1 MLAGWAAPCAR
12 ANLHVMSTLNRLRR
26 TLSGLVAETR
36 PEFKRVDA
44 SRARYDDGAW
54 LKDA

>member
-1 MLAGWAAPCAR
+1 
-12 ANLHVMSTLNRLRR
+12 MSTVNRIRR
-26 TLSGLVAETR
+26 TLSSLAAETR

-54 LKDA
+54 LKNS